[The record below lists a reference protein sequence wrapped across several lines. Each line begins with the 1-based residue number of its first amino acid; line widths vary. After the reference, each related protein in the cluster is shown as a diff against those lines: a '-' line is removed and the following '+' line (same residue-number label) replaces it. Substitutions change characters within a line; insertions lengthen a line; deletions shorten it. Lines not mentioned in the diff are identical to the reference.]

1 MRDDRSAPGENNETS
16 VLLSN
21 EADADDTREE
31 AVLFISQ
38 DRNISEHRLSDRQII
53 GRPTEDAKPEIAIQD
68 RFISRRHGCFITDM
82 GRTVFEAFKTT
93 NGVLYHGRKL
103 LSGEKM
109 ELKDGDELMIPAGEN
124 GEILLVYASSPSRI
138 RFWRE
143 LKGAYMDQLTG
154 LGNRDSLKHW
164 WKQTY
169 GNKDYENAVLFILD
183 VDDFKAVNDS
193 FGHTKGDEV
202 LRFVAME
209 LKESVRYE
217 NQICRWGGDEF
228 VGIMPGNNEQAGKRL
243 NGLGRRIK
251 SGNLGDGVSLSVS
264 IGFADIRSVKDPLD
278 IEMLVGEADKALYE
292 AKRSGKGRVICT
304 GKRNAWKEV
313 H

>member
-154 LGNRDSLKHW
+154 LGNRDSRAAEFQAAKGL
-164 WKQTY
+164 
-169 GNKDYENAVLFILD
+169 NAADRDKIFRRGLRV
-183 VDDFKAVNDS
+183 VDCV
-193 FGHTKGDEV
+193 V
-202 LRFVAME
+202 
-209 LKESVRYE
+209 
-217 NQICRWGGDEF
+217 DEF
-228 VGIMPGNNEQAGKRL
+228 IA
-243 NGLGRRIK
+243 GRRGLLI
-251 SGNLGDGVSLSVS
+251 SCGRITERPL
-264 IGFADIRSVKDPLD
+264 FACRGSRDIRAKLERVA
-278 IEMLVGEADKALYE
+278 VGNADVACAE
-292 AKRSGKGRVICT
+292 
-304 GKRNAWKEV
+304 
-313 H
+313 